1 MLLGSFVPQI
11 DAEDNHFEVF
21 ASPPESSS
29 SPMDSQVMRPQVEIT
44 MTSDS
49 IGERLH
55 QDTGSGAQG
64 EPVWQ
69 LPQQIRDNDN
79 VFKI

>member
-1 MLLGSFVPQI
+1 MLLGSFVPQM
-11 DAEDNHFEVF
+11 DAEDNHYEMF

-49 IGERLH
+49 IGETPPGYRVWSSGR
-55 QDTGSGAQG
+55 TGVAAAPTDPRKRQY
-64 EPVWQ
+64 V
-69 LPQQIRDNDN
+69 
-79 VFKI
+79 